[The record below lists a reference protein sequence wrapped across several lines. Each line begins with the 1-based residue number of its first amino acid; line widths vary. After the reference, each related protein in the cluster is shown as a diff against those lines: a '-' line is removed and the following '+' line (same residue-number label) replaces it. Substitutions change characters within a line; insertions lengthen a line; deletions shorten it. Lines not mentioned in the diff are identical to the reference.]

1 MKHSSA
7 RLSAVTILLAALT
20 LTGCTGSDSKQT
32 SSSPAPPTSSSA
44 TGSAT
49 SGAGATMPPHM
60 LTFQNKS
67 VAQATSSTFLK
78 NGKQATFFIS
88 SVRTGANS
96 SVLTFWFT
104 APQGGDSPLAPN
116 LPTTWPQLIDTA
128 ANKAY
133 TVTMFPAY
141 GLGSRVPECVCT
153 PPSTV
158 SPQPRVMT
166 AAYPGLPANL
176 TDITVR
182 LKGFTDLKVPI
193 TR

>member
-1 MKHSSA
+1 MKRSSA
-7 RLSAVTILLAALT
+7 RLSAVTTLLAALT
-20 LTGCTGSDSKQT
+20 LTGCTGSDPKQT
-32 SSSPAPPTSSSA
+32 SSPAPPTSSSA

-49 SGAGATMPPHM
+49 PGAGATMPPDM
-60 LTFQNKS
+60 LNFQNKS
-67 VAQATSSTFLK
+67 IAQATSSTFLK
-78 NGKQATFFIS
+78 NGKQATVFIS
-88 SVRTGANS
+88 SVRTGAKS
-96 SVLTFWFT
+96 TVLTFWFT

-116 LPTTWPQLIDTA
+116 LSTTWPTLVDTA
-128 ANKAY
+128 GKKAY
-133 TVTMFPAY
+133 IVTMFSAY
-141 GLGSRVPECVCT
+141 RFGSRTPECVCT

-166 AAYPGLPANL
+166 AAYPALPANL